1 MKTAF
6 VFTVAALGFA
16 ASVAWAGP
24 APAQPVAPRQATPPA
39 VTAPA
44 QAPSATPTSN
54 PGTAPRQLPKVLC
67 ACTGGDHFA

>member
-6 VFTVAALGFA
+6 VFTVATLGFA

-24 APAQPVAPRQATPPA
+24 APAQPVAPRQVTPAAASTP
-39 VTAPA
+39 VQAPA
-44 QAPSATPTSN
+44 AAPTS
-54 PGTAPRQLPKVLC
+54 APRPAPKVLC